1 MLNRNSISMYY
12 FIISVLLLPHQA
24 FADEFQILKGLPGV
38 YVLVNGISDE
48 AEKDG
53 LSELMIRKD
62 VELKLR
68 IVGIKVYSK
77 DEYDKY
83 PDAAL
88 NIQISTYCSL
98 NTYAYHIRADVYE
111 TVQLNRDPSI
121 RIVAPTWRSP
131 ITIGMINKENLSELR
146 DSILDLV
153 DFFVNEFLALNDN

>member
-1 MLNRNSISMYY
+1 MLNSHSINIHFFIL
-12 FIISVLLLPHQA
+12 FIITLPYLIL
-24 FADEFQILKGLPGV
+24 ADDSQILKGIPGV
-38 YVLVNGISDE
+38 YVLINGISDE

-77 DEYDKY
+77 DEYDKS

-88 NIQISTYCSL
+88 NIQISKYCSL

-121 RIVAPTWRSP
+121 RIAAPTWRSP